1 MIFTPISSSWPHY
14 DHNMC
19 GSNISEVALQKIHQH
34 NWTSASAQWISKTTF
49 WHKQSFRFNRMV
61 DAQHGTSGESLV
73 KFRQKWRNYFCF
85 VHSVSCDSQAIIISL
100 QWIDCIRELQHGDNN
115 IHLLMWEMMN
125 TNGALSVYMR
135 LFLWKVIFQI
145 AYSRHCLVRMKHH
158 PFSLS
163 KQLILNI
170 LHINENLQM

>member
-1 MIFTPISSSWPHY
+1 
-14 DHNMC
+14 MC
-19 GSNISEVALQKIHQH
+19 GSSISEVALQKFHQH
-34 NWTSASAQWISKTTF
+34 NRTSAKSTSASA
-49 WHKQSFRFNRMV
+49 HNEYRKQYFGTNKVFDLIELLMPNMGHPV
-61 DAQHGTSGESLV
+61 DHWWNFV
-73 KFRQKWRNYFCF
+73 RNDVTIF
-85 VHSVSCDSQAIIISL
+85 VFVYSVSCDSLAIIISL
-100 QWIDCIRELQHGDNN
+100 QWLDCIRELQHGDNN

-135 LFLWKVIFQI
+135 SFLWKLIFQI

-158 PFSLS
+158 PFILS